1 MSRICELC
9 KTQNDEDSQFCEKC
23 GNPLVEEEDEKE
35 EEEKDDED
43 EAEEEEAPKSKPQDL
58 KLLIIPA
65 VLVIIGAIFFLV
77 MNMQSGNRKKEATAV
92 VEKYMTAVKAE
103 KYAEA
108 LQGATGIAM
117 SAEYEKSFKEF
128 LRQLTPDMP
137 VNESLHKA
145 MVDLAGID
153 EGMEKYFQLNR
164 RYPSELKDLVPN
176 YLEKLPDAPGG
187 EYGYEKNLEN
197 YTIYVKGKAFAEAG
211 LPENFPAF
219 SKLDRL
225 QTPDRKFVVGEW
237 KVVNY
242 QIIDVQSLSKDK
254 VTIKVKESA
263 KFGPSNV
270 DQENVYTVV
279 FQGGKWQIDPES
291 SSIEMLSFTN
301 AYTQMESMGSAPEK
315 KPEAEGEKKE
325 EGKEE
330 KKEEPKKV
338 IVQMPLG
345 MALLSFSKICEN
357 PTNLKTRSQYQ
368 YRHCKKGLEK
378 LAAGLLKY
386 SNNHSGKFPN
396 ALLWLVPV
404 YIDRIPLNP
413 AAEQDTY
420 SAGYQLDESKERYT
434 IVSQGAYFTSLGINE
449 GFPQYSSKYRLI
461 EKESEIPVEPEITP
475 EPTESPDPDAT
486 PTPGEEGIEGSPTPG
501 EETPSES
508 PSPGAEVS
516 PAPEGSPEATP
527 GDEVKKDGEVKEEGK
542 EPAEGK
548 KEDVKPG
555 DKKPEAKP
563 DDKKPEAKPEAKKPE
578 EGKTA
583 EKPADVKKTPEANKT
598 EAKTEK
604 QPEKKAEVKSDKIK
618 IKKAEKKEK

>member
-1 MSRICELC
+1 MARICELC
-9 KTQNDEDSQFCEKC
+9 KTSNDDDSQFCEKC
-23 GNPLVEEEDEKE
+23 GNPLVEEEEKDEA
-35 EEEKDDED
+35 EKDDED
-43 EAEEEEAPKSKPQDL
+43 EAEEEEAPKPKSQDM
-58 KLLIIPA
+58 KLLIIPLIL
-65 VLVIIGAIFFLV
+65 VLIGAVFFLV
-77 MNMQSGNRKKEATAV
+77 MNMQTGNRKKEATAV
-92 VEKYMTAVKAE
+92 VEKYLTAVKAE
-103 KYAEA
+103 KYTEA

-117 SAEYEKSFKEF
+117 SPEYEKSFKEF

-145 MVDLAGID
+145 MVDLASID

-164 RYPSELKDLVPN
+164 RYPSELKELVPN

-197 YTIYVKGKAFAEAG
+197 YTIYVKGKTFAEAG

-219 SKLDRL
+219 SKQDRL
-225 QTPDRKFVVGEW
+225 QAPDRKNVVGEW

-242 QIIDVQSLSKDK
+242 QILDVQSLSKDK

-263 KFGPSNV
+263 KFGPGNV
-270 DQENVYTVV
+270 DQENVYTVIN
-279 FQGGKWQIDPES
+279 QGGKWQIDPES
-291 SSIEMLSFTN
+291 SAIEMLSFTN
-301 AYTQMESMGSAPEK
+301 AYTQMDSMGSAPEK
-315 KPEAEGEKKE
+315 KPEEEGDKKEEKKE

-338 IVQMPLG
+338 IVQMPIG

-357 PTNLKTRSQYQ
+357 PANLKTRTQYQ

-378 LAAGLLKY
+378 LAAGLMNY
-386 SNNHSGKFPN
+386 SNRHSGKYPN

-420 SAGYQLDESKERYT
+420 SAGYQLDDTKERYT

-461 EKESEIPVEPEITP
+461 EKDSEIPVEPEVTP
-475 EPTESPDPDAT
+475 EPTESPDPNAT

-516 PAPEGSPEATP
+516 PAPEGSPGATP
-527 GDEVKKDGEVKEEGK
+527 GEEVKKEGEVKEEGK
-542 EPAEGK
+542 KPEEGK
-548 KEDVKPG
+548 KEEV
-555 DKKPEAKP
+555 KP
-563 DDKKPEAKPEAKKPE
+563 DDKKPEEKSEAKKPE
-578 EGKTA
+578 EGKA
-583 EKPADVKKTPEANKT
+583 SDKPADAKKAPEEKKPEAKSD
-598 EAKTEK
+598 K
-604 QPEKKAEVKSDKIK
+604 QPEKKEEPKSDKIK
-618 IKKAEKKEK
+618 IKKAEKKDK